1 MASKIDVYVAS
12 MARKGSCVEDPGT
25 TVASTLRSEHGA
37 CLAAAKAARAHGA
50 SHALLMAQAK
60 AARFYFAAY
69 QRLGV

>member
-1 MASKIDVYVAS
+1 MASEFDVCVAS
-12 MARKGSCVEDPGT
+12 MARNGSCVEDPGT

-37 CLAAAKAARAHGA
+37 CLAAAKAARGHGA

>member
-1 MASKIDVYVAS
+1 MASEIDLCVAS
-12 MARKGSCVEDPGT
+12 MARKGPCLEDPGT
-25 TVASTLRSEHGA
+25 TVARTLRSEHRA
-37 CLAAAKAARAHGA
+37 CLAGAKAARAHGA